1 VIAQAD
7 GGEGAEGAEE
17 KGAKAEE
24 AAGAAAGAEEV
35 TRGDTYVRGVE
46 ARAAA
51 AAGVLAGVWARGA
64 PRYAPHP
71 EVAEC
76 ALTCVRLRG
85 AGEAAALHVQATSPP
100 YLPISPLDLRPRCTC
115 NPNPN
120 PNSNPNPRP
129 CSIR

>member
-1 VIAQAD
+1 MIAQAD

-17 KGAKAEE
+17 AAE
-24 AAGAAAGAEEV
+24 AAAGAEEV
-35 TRGDTYVRGVE
+35 ERGDTHVRGVE

-76 ALTCVRLRG
+76 TLTLT
-85 AGEAAALHVQATSPP
+85 LS
-100 YLPISPLDLRPRCTC
+100 LP
-115 NPNPN
+115 
-120 PNSNPNPRP
+120 
-129 CSIR
+129 